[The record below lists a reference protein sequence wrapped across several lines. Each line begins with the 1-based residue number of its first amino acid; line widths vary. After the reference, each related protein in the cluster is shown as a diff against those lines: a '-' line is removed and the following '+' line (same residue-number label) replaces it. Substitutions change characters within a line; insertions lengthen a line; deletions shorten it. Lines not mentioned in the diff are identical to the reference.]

1 MPLEAFDIVNG
12 IVLIIFCVI
21 SIYVGLRI
29 ISKYFEYKTRE
40 FILVGITWICMVS
53 PWYPATISFV
63 MYIFTETI
71 LSPEA
76 YFIISFVFVPIA
88 VVCWMIA
95 FTDIT
100 DNKKQK
106 LIVSIY
112 FLLSIVYYVLFF
124 FFLYYTDQSL
134 IGKLRGYTDVEYGA
148 LVVSFYLIANSTA
161 LITGIIF
168 ARKSRHAENPEIRL
182 KGNFILMAVIF
193 YFIGSTLDAILPHNF
208 LTFSIFRTL
217 EILSA
222 IFFYC
227 GFILPNWIKKSLLKG
242 DKVENTSH
250 RLKGN

>member
-1 MPLEAFDIVNG
+1 
-12 IVLIIFCVI
+12 
-21 SIYVGLRI
+21 
-29 ISKYFEYKTRE
+29 
-40 FILVGITWICMVS
+40 MVS
-53 PWYPATISFV
+53 PWYPASISFL
-63 MYIFTETI
+63 MYLFTEEI

-76 YFIISFVFVPIA
+76 YFIISFVFVPITL
-88 VVCWMIA
+88 VCWMIA
-95 FTDIT
+95 FTDLT

-106 LIVSIY
+106 LIVSFYFILCVIYYVFFFY
-112 FLLSIVYYVLFF
+112 FLYF
-124 FFLYYTDQSL
+124 TDQSL
-134 IGKLRGYTDVEYGA
+134 IGQLRGYTDVQYGA
-148 LVVSFYLIANSTA
+148 FVVSLYLIALVTA

-227 GFILPNWIKKSLLKG
+227 GFILPNWVKKFLLKG
-242 DKVENTSH
+242 EKIDPID
-250 RLKGN
+250 